1 MKLAEFQTL
10 MYICQ
15 IMHWLVFCQLVR
27 DWDHLKGEKW
37 NLKKMPLSGWCT
49 GKSVGYLTS
58 WPERRGFWNLRQL
71 VIFHSRSGSRE
82 MDASAELIFSL
93 LLQCKTSAHRM
104 ILLVLKTN
112 IPSSTIPSRNSIT
125 DVARC
130 LPSDSSS
137 CQVDS
142 VNYHKLPLDNMRPK
156 HHSHDFS
163 LLIFIGLWSSS

>member
-1 MKLAEFQTL
+1 MTAMTMKLAEFQTL

-71 VIFHSRSGSRE
+71 VIFHSRPGSRE

-93 LLQCKTSAHRM
+93 LLQCRPLPTEWSHLYLRQIFQAQLFHLETPSQMWPDVFQETLAHVKLTVLTTTSS
-104 ILLVLKTN
+104 
-112 IPSSTIPSRNSIT
+112 P
-125 DVARC
+125 
-130 LPSDSSS
+130 
-137 CQVDS
+137 
-142 VNYHKLPLDNMRPK
+142 
-156 HHSHDFS
+156 
-163 LLIFIGLWSSS
+163 